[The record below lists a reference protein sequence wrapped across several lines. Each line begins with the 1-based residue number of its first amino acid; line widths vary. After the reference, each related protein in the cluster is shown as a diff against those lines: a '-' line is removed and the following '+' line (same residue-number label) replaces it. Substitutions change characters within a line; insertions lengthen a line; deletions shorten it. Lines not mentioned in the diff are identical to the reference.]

1 MEDAPGN
8 EFLNCLL
15 TINKIKQIN
24 SPNARRG
31 ARRHGARC
39 TSTSIYRDAAYT
51 NYDVLRVQEVEYIK
65 YKHYI
70 LIDISQL
77 YWCKI
82 VFDRFA
88 GRNTTISFTR
98 LISHRIG
105 DYELTG
111 SKLYPS
117 VL

>member
-1 MEDAPGN
+1 M
-8 EFLNCLL
+8 
-15 TINKIKQIN
+15 
-24 SPNARRG
+24 
-31 ARRHGARC
+31 
-39 TSTSIYRDAAYT
+39 
-51 NYDVLRVQEVEYIK
+51 K
-65 YKHYI
+65 YKYYI

-111 SKLYPS
+111 SKIYPN

>member
-1 MEDAPGN
+1 MQDVGPEDMD
-8 EFLNCLL
+8 
-15 TINKIKQIN
+15 
-24 SPNARRG
+24 
-31 ARRHGARC
+31 ARC
-39 TSTSIYRDAAYT
+39 TSTSIDRETAYT

-65 YKHYI
+65 YNHYI
-70 LIDISQL
+70 LIDTSQL

-111 SKLYPS
+111 GKLYPS